1 MQEIFLDAGNWNA
14 FWAEWRDV
22 IESVPG
28 LKDEMLESIGA
39 RVQKELQSAIDS
51 SGLNDRRGR
60 VKAWQNPHIGS
71 GKGYVAI
78 RADAGETMAGY
89 EDREK
94 IPIGALTNYLTVGH
108 RVRPPSGKNK
118 RYVPK
123 SRVSKV
129 RGYGFYKTAA
139 GQAQKIAVQEA
150 ETFLKRLEGELV

>member
-71 GKGYVAI
+71 GKGYAHH
-78 RADAGETMAGY
+78 AG
-89 EDREK
+89 
-94 IPIGALTNYLTVGH
+94 V
-108 RVRPPSGKNK
+108 SG
-118 RYVPK
+118 R
-123 SRVSKV
+123 
-129 RGYGFYKTAA
+129 
-139 GQAQKIAVQEA
+139 
-150 ETFLKRLEGELV
+150 